1 MEYERLTIRSGLEL
15 NADKTEILNLKN
27 NVQEN
32 FSLDYKND
40 SFEIKSVKSI
50 MICGLYFCSDLE
62 EEYQLNVRNKIDKL
76 SNKIKQ
82 WSQRYLT
89 MEGKVLIVKTFGLS
103 QIIYNLQSYGFEISE
118 INTVEKIIF
127 EFLWSTKDN
136 PNGIDRIKRSV
147 MKNDYS

>member
-1 MEYERLTIRSGLEL
+1 
-15 NADKTEILNLKN
+15 
-27 NVQEN
+27 
-32 FSLDYKND
+32 
-40 SFEIKSVKSI
+40 VKSI
-50 MICGLYFCSDLE
+50 KICGLHFCSDLE